1 MMFNV
6 CEDCGSNLDPNE
18 ICECRKT
25 VKEKAAVNLSPVEK
39 KVKSMNNQI
48 SIRNTQ
54 VVQPTGNF
62 LLDPTAMKNLVA
74 TATYLSQSTM
84 IPKEYQG
91 NVGSCLIACEMSVRV
106 NLSPLMVMQQLAVVN
121 GRPTWSGQ
129 ACTALINQSRRY
141 DKPLKIV
148 FVGDKDTENWGAYA
162 VAYQGNEEFRGTTVD
177 WKLVKGEGWDTRN
190 GSKWK
195 TMPEQMF
202 KYRAAS
208 FFAKEHCPDI
218 LMGCMVEGEA
228 EDIFYEQERKIS
240 SREELSEIDEL
251 NQQLGADE

>member
-1 MMFNV
+1 
-6 CEDCGSNLDPNE
+6 
-18 ICECRKT
+18 
-25 VKEKAAVNLSPVEK
+25 
-39 KVKSMNNQI
+39 
-48 SIRNTQ
+48 
-54 VVQPTGNF
+54 
-62 LLDPTAMKNLVA
+62 
-74 TATYLSQSTM
+74 YLSQSTM

-177 WKLVKGEGWDTRN
+177 WKLVKGECWDTRN